1 MIIRIYV
8 PALHH
13 SDLCTGLPSFGLT
26 YRPSIIWTYV
36 LALMYQPLLFRVM
49 YRLPIIWTYVLAL
62 IIRTYVLALHHS
74 DLCSGP
80 HSIIQ
85 TYIPTPH
92 HLDLCTD
99 PHYSN
104 IHIRPHYSDL
114 CISHH
119 HYSNL
124 RTGLI
129 SSESQISLSAFKPFM
144 QGSSFSKQ
152 TRCQYLFM

>member
-1 MIIRIYV
+1 MYQLSIIQSYV
-8 PALHH
+8 PAFHH
-13 SDLCTGLPSFGLT
+13 SDLRTGLPLFG
-26 YRPSIIWTYV
+26 
-36 LALMYQPLLFRVM
+36 LMYQPFLFRVM

-62 IIRTYVLALHHS
+62 HHS

-80 HSIIQ
+80 QSIIQ
-85 TYIPTPH
+85 AYIPTPH
-92 HLDLCTD
+92 HLDLCID
-99 PHYSN
+99 PRYSN
-104 IHIRPHYSDL
+104 IHIRPPYSDL
-114 CISHH
+114 CINHH